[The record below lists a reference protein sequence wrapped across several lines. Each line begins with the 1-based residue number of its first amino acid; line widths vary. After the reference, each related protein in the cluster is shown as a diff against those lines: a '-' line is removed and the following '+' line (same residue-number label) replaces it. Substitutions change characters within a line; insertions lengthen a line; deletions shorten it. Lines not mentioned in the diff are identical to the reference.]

1 MQPTKLRETQN
12 QPSYHQSTPNRKL
25 ISHHCKYSHQ
35 WISTKL
41 PKPTERNPSPAWP
54 KTNLHP
60 SLLDNLLI
68 TTRKSKWAQAL
79 PDLGHRWWKR
89 EARENRDK
97 DRERDSPSEKKKK
110 RRRKKW
116 RSNPGEEMKKKRVD
130 WSKGVAELWL
140 VGPPCVFNYKN
151 VIELWVMETENS

>member
-1 MQPTKLRETQN
+1 MVINMQPTKLRETQN
-12 QPSYHQSTPNRKL
+12 QPSYHPSTPNRKL

-110 RRRKKW
+110 EEGRSEDRTQEKKW
-116 RSNPGEEMKKKRVD
+116 KKK
-130 WSKGVAELWL
+130 G
-140 VGPPCVFNYKN
+140 
-151 VIELWVMETENS
+151 

>member
-41 PKPTERNPSPAWP
+41 PKPTKRNPSPAWP

-110 RRRKKW
+110 R
-116 RSNPGEEMKKKRVD
+116 KKKKKKEEVKIEPRRRNEKK
-130 WSKGVAELWL
+130 KGRL
-140 VGPPCVFNYKN
+140 VKRCG
-151 VIELWVMETENS
+151 WVMTSGSPMCI